1 MGRSSEA
8 FVVDPQAA
16 EGQSADRHAADE
28 LATPAGAGDSTEP
41 GSSRRQQQPVAIIRI
56 ARLWPGAERA
66 ATAAVP
72 ALTPVEMDPLKDSLE
87 AFRSEAVVVPL
98 VPATAS
104 GPVAVPP
111 PVTRAR
117 PTRPEWDWRIAL
129 LAARWLAVI
138 ALGVAAAAVGWAYR
152 MRIAAPATGSLTI
165 QTSPAGLPV
174 AIDGRAAGI
183 TPLTLTLAPA
193 SYSVQVGGDGQR
205 RDLTVSIVAGSSIL
219 QHLELPAVAAAA
231 PTTGALLIQTEPAGQ
246 MVIVDGVERGASP
259 VEIDALAAGGHTV
272 VVRGARGTLRRSVTV
287 KAGET
292 VSLLVAPVAPSTPA
306 PGWLSVQAGT
316 RLELRQGGKLL
327 GTTETEQ
334 IMLPAGNH
342 EIELVNEAAGYRARR
357 QIEILPGQTT
367 SVPVELP
374 FGSVSINAQP
384 WAEVWINGERVGET
398 PIANLSRRIG
408 TYEILF
414 RHPELGERRASVNVT
429 LRQPA
434 RLGVDMRS
442 K

>member
-8 FVVDPQAA
+8 LVIDRPGQQSEDEA
-16 EGQSADRHAADE
+16 EIASGADDR
-28 LATPAGAGDSTEP
+28 TGP

-56 ARLWPGAERA
+56 ARLWPGTERA
-66 ATAAVP
+66 ATAELPVV
-72 ALTPVEMDPLKDSLE
+72 TPVEVDPLQDSLE
-87 AFRSEAVVVPL
+87 AFRSEGVVIPL
-98 VPATAS
+98 VAATAT
-104 GPVAVPP
+104 GPVAVPASMSE
-111 PVTRAR
+111 AR
-117 PTRPEWDWRIAL
+117 PARERPARDWSM
-129 LAARWLAVI
+129 AAVAVRWIGVV
-138 ALGVAAAAVGWAYR
+138 ALGAAAAASGAWGYR
-152 MRIAAPATGSLTI
+152 RQIAAPAAGSLTI

-174 AIDGRAAGI
+174 GLDGRSAGV

-193 SYSVQVGGDGQR
+193 SYSIQVGNGAQR
-205 RDLTVSIVAGSSIL
+205 RDLTVSIVAGSAVL
-219 QHLELPAVAAAA
+219 QHLELPAAATAA
-231 PTTGALLIQTEPAGQ
+231 PTTGALLVQTEPAGQ
-246 MVIVDGVERGASP
+246 AVMVDGVERGAAP
-259 VEIDALAAGGHTV
+259 LTIDALAAGEHAV
-272 VVRGARGTLRRSVTV
+272 VVRGPRGTLRRSVSV

-292 VSLLVAPVAPSTPA
+292 VSLLIAPSAPTTPA
-306 PGWLSVQAGT
+306 PGWLAVQAGT
-316 RLELRQGGKLL
+316 RLELREGGKLL

-342 EIELVNEAAGYRARR
+342 EIELVNDAVGYRARR
-357 QIEILPGQTT
+357 QIEVLPGQTT

-384 WAEVWINGERVGET
+384 WAEVWINNERVGET

-408 TYEILF
+408 TYEVVF
-414 RHPELGERRASVNVT
+414 RHPELGERRESINVT